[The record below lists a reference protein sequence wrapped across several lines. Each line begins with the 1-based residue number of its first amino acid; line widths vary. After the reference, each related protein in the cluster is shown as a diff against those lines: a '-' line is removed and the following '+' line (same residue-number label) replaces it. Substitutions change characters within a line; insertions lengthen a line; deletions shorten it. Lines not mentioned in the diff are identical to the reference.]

1 MIFLKIKIS
10 EKLDEKI
17 KDFLNVNFADYEI
30 FYVTF
35 SSFISTMCFVLKNED
50 NHFIGLKIR
59 DNKVFEICILNL
71 YSTNSIYYDLVNYF
85 CKIDEVVFVSNER
98 IIVHNIREKKLYFV
112 QDDREKNYERY
123 VDDSF
128 LEVNG
133 FLTFL
138 KLYEF
143 NNFKN
148 EINSKIDNDFMRSLK
163 LHD

>member
-1 MIFLKIKIS
+1 MEIKIS

-17 KDFLNVNFADYEI
+17 KDFLNINFTDYEI

-35 SSFISTMCFVLKNED
+35 SFFHDTMSFVLKNKD
-50 NHFIGLKIR
+50 NNFIGIKIR
-59 DNKVFEICILNL
+59 DNKILEICMLNL

-98 IIVHNIREKKLYFV
+98 IIVHNVREKKIYFV
-112 QDDREKNYERY
+112 QDDIEKNYERY
-123 VDDSF
+123 IDDSF
-128 LEVNG
+128 LEING

-138 KLYEF
+138 KLYDF

-148 EINSKIDNDFMRSLK
+148 EVNSKIDYNFMKSLD

>member
-1 MIFLKIKIS
+1 MGIKIS

-17 KDFLNVNFADYEI
+17 KNFLNINFADYEI

-35 SSFISTMCFVLKNED
+35 SSFINTICFVLKNKD
-50 NHFIGLKIR
+50 NNFIGVKIR
-59 DNKVFEICILNL
+59 NNKVLEICILNL

-98 IIVHNIREKKLYFV
+98 IIIHSVREKKLYYV
-112 QDDREKNYERY
+112 EDDREKKCECY

-138 KLYEF
+138 KLYKF
-143 NNFKN
+143 DNFKN
-148 EINSKIDNDFMRSLK
+148 EVNSKIDYNFMKSLD

>member
-1 MIFLKIKIS
+1 MEIKIS
-10 EKLDEKI
+10 EKLDDKV
-17 KDFLNVNFADYEI
+17 KNFLNINFANYEI

-35 SSFISTMCFVLKNED
+35 SSFINTMCFILKNED
-50 NHFIGLKIR
+50 NNFIGVKIR
-59 DNKVFEICILNL
+59 DNKILEICMLNL

-98 IIVHNIREKKLYFV
+98 IIVHNMREKKLYYV
-112 QDDREKNYERY
+112 QDDKEKNYEHY
-123 VDDSF
+123 TDDSF

-133 FLTFL
+133 FLAFL
-138 KLYEF
+138 KLYDF

-148 EINSKIDNDFMRSLK
+148 EVNSKIDNEFMRSLD

>member
-1 MIFLKIKIS
+1 MGIKIS

-17 KDFLNVNFADYEI
+17 KNFLNINFADYEI

-35 SSFISTMCFVLKNED
+35 SSFINTICFVLKNKD
-50 NHFIGLKIR
+50 NNFIGVKIR
-59 DNKVFEICILNL
+59 NNKVLEICILNL

-98 IIVHNIREKKLYFV
+98 IIIHSVREKKLYYV
-112 QDDREKNYERY
+112 EDDREKNYERFT
-123 VDDSF
+123 DDSF

-138 KLYEF
+138 KLYKF
-143 NNFKN
+143 DNFKN
-148 EINSKIDNDFMRSLK
+148 EVNSKIDYNFMRSLN
-163 LHD
+163 LRD

>member
-1 MIFLKIKIS
+1 MEIKIS
-10 EKLDEKI
+10 EKLDEKV

-35 SSFISTMCFVLKNED
+35 SSFIGTMCFVLKNENND
-50 NHFIGLKIR
+50 FIGVKIR
-59 DNKVFEICILNL
+59 NNKVLEICMLNL
-71 YSTNSIYYDLVNYF
+71 YSTNSVYYDLVNYF

-98 IIVHNIREKKLYFV
+98 IIVHNVREKKLYFV
-112 QDDREKNYERY
+112 EDDNEKKYERY
-123 VDDSF
+123 IDDSF

-133 FLTFL
+133 FLAFL

-148 EINSKIDNDFMRSLK
+148 EVNSKIDNEFMRSLE

>member
-1 MIFLKIKIS
+1 MEIKIS

-17 KDFLNVNFADYEI
+17 KDFLNINFTDYEI
-30 FYVTF
+30 FYVSF
-35 SSFISTMCFVLKNED
+35 SSFINTMNFILKNED
-50 NHFIGLKIR
+50 NDFIGVKIR
-59 DNKVFEICILNL
+59 NNKVLEICMLNL
-71 YSTNSIYYDLVNYF
+71 YSTNSVYYDLVNYF

-98 IIVHNIREKKLYFV
+98 IIIHSVREKKLYYV
-112 QDDREKNYERY
+112 QDDSKKKYERY

-133 FLTFL
+133 FWTFL

-143 NNFKN
+143 DNFKK
-148 EINSKIDNDFMRSLK
+148 EINSKIDNEFMRSLD

>member
-1 MIFLKIKIS
+1 MEIKIS
-10 EKLDEKI
+10 EKLNEKV
-17 KDFLNVNFADYEI
+17 KDFLNVNFTDYQI

-35 SSFISTMCFVLKNED
+35 SFFHDTMCFILKNENND
-50 NHFIGLKIR
+50 FIGVKIR
-59 DNKVFEICILNL
+59 NNKILEICMLNL
-71 YSTNSIYYDLVNYF
+71 YSTNSVYYDLVNYF

-98 IIVHNIREKKLYFV
+98 IIVHSIREKKLYYV
-112 QDDREKNYERY
+112 ADDKEKNYERY
-123 VDDSF
+123 VDGSF

-143 NNFKN
+143 NNFRN
-148 EINSKIDNDFMRSLK
+148 EVNSKIDNEFMRNLK

>member
-1 MIFLKIKIS
+1 MEIKIS
-10 EKLDEKI
+10 EKLDDKI
-17 KDFLNVNFADYEI
+17 KDFLNINFADYKI

-35 SSFISTMCFVLKNED
+35 SFFHDTMSFVLKNED
-50 NHFIGLKIR
+50 NDFIGLKIR
-59 DNKVFEICILNL
+59 DNKVLEICMLNL
-71 YSTNSIYYDLVNYF
+71 YSTNSVYYDLVNYF

-98 IIVHNIREKKLYFV
+98 IIVHNVREKKLYFV
-112 QDDREKNYERY
+112 EDDKEKNYERY

-143 NNFKN
+143 DNFRN
-148 EINSKIDNDFMRSLK
+148 EVNSKIDYNFMRSLE